1 VAGAPAPTPQKGD
14 WNMTRY
20 RFLAAALALAASS
33 ADAATIPVEPGLWEM
48 TSTISMPML
57 PQPQVNTQTEC
68 IGKGQLSTDD
78 VGGEDL
84 DPACTLEASQVD
96 DSTMRWTFECP
107 VEGGGHSRGEWQA
120 TSHGDRVE
128 GSGVMKMEM
137 QGQAMEMTMR
147 WEGRRIGD
155 CP

>member
-1 VAGAPAPTPQKGD
+1 MP
-14 WNMTRY
+14 RY
-20 RFLAAALALAASS
+20 RILTAALALAASLS
-33 ADAATIPVEPGLWEM
+33 LAQAATIPVEPGLWEM

-57 PQPQVNTQTEC
+57 PQPQVNKQTEC
-68 IGKGQLSTDD
+68 ITRDQLSMDD

-84 DPACTLEASQVD
+84 DPACTLEAAQID
-96 DSTMRWTFECP
+96 EKTMKWTFDCP
-107 VEGGGHSRGEWQA
+107 VEDGGRSRGDWQA

-147 WEGRRIGD
+147 WEGRRVGD